1 MFRYATIC
9 FVTSGLLFAS
19 RHCADAQTAFVSGL
33 YQIVSGSFGE
43 CCGIAGT
50 VVSSLPRDDQSYVK
64 LTVDPQTTLA
74 TMTFLGKDTKTA
86 FSVAGCPPGDP
97 VQFSFGFGFVWT
109 DQIEFHVDPGPPPN
123 SEYWS
128 LVVSNSEG
136 GLRIGGRVGLAA
148 PLCADVPTQF
158 TYSNVVAVLLPTPE
172 IRISEVEI
180 CWNSFSNTTYQV
192 QYRPALTTN
201 DWVNLGQPILGT
213 GTTNCITDKVLRG
226 QTQRLYRV
234 VLVP

>member
-1 MFRYATIC
+1 MSVPPKLCEGDAVFRYATIC

-97 VQFSFGFGFVWT
+97 VQF
-109 DQIEFHVDPGPPPN
+109 
-123 SEYWS
+123 
-128 LVVSNSEG
+128 
-136 GLRIGGRVGLAA
+136 
-148 PLCADVPTQF
+148 
-158 TYSNVVAVLLPTPE
+158 
-172 IRISEVEI
+172 
-180 CWNSFSNTTYQV
+180 
-192 QYRPALTTN
+192 
-201 DWVNLGQPILGT
+201 
-213 GTTNCITDKVLRG
+213 
-226 QTQRLYRV
+226 
-234 VLVP
+234 